1 VESFESTAG
10 VRVPKIIYG
19 TAWKKS
25 ATQGLVAAALKQGF
39 RGIDTACQPK
49 HYEEPGV
56 GPALQGVPRQELYL
70 QTKYTPVS
78 GQDPNRIPYDAGAAI
93 ADQVAQ
99 SCAISLRNLRT
110 DYIDSLVLHSL
121 LPTARQTQ
129 EAWRA
134 MEALV
139 DSGKVRQ
146 IGISNCYQ
154 LHQLESV
161 YEAARIKPAVLQN
174 RFYADTRYDTSI
186 RAWCRQKKIIYQSFW
201 TLTANPK
208 ILSGPVV
215 TALAQKHH
223 RTPPQILFR
232 YLTQVDVAPLT
243 GTTSEQHMQEDLAI
257 FDFHL
262 EAPEVAALTDLF
274 TPA

>member
-1 VESFESTAG
+1 MEWFESTAG

-25 ATQGLVAAALKQGF
+25 ATEGLVAAALKQGF

-56 GPALQGVPRQELYL
+56 GAALKGVPRHDLYL

-78 GQDPNRIPYDAGAAI
+78 GQDPDRIPYDARASI
-93 ADQVAQ
+93 AKQVAQ
-99 SCAISLRNLRT
+99 SCQVSLRNLRT
-110 DYIDSLVLHSL
+110 DYIDCLVLHSL
-121 LPTARQTQ
+121 LPSAKQTQ
-129 EAWRA
+129 EAWQA

-139 DSGKVRQ
+139 ESGKVRQ

-154 LHQLESV
+154 LPQLQSV

-174 RFYADTRYDTSI
+174 RLYADTRYDTNI
-186 RAWCRQKKIIYQSFW
+186 RTWCRQQKIIYQSFW

-208 ILSGPVV
+208 ILSGPTVA
-215 TALAQKHH
+215 ALAQKHH

-243 GTTSEQHMQEDLAI
+243 GTSSEQHMQEDLAI
-257 FDFHL
+257 FDFEL
-262 EAPEVAALTDLF
+262 AAPEVAALTDLF
-274 TPA
+274 QLP